1 MFRVDDQVT
10 DSPSLVVHEDVLN
23 VANLSV
29 LGPNGVAYDRGR
41 SLEVTAATVSGTDQT
56 LGQGFVRLSRVD

>member
-10 DSPSLVVHEDVLN
+10 DSPSLIVHEDVLN

-29 LGPNGVAYDRGR
+29 LGPDGVAYDRGR
-41 SLEVTAATVSGTDQT
+41 SLEVTAAAASGTDQAR
-56 LGQGFVRLSRVD
+56 GQDFVRLSLVD